1 MPGQLG
7 RSQFFLISKKCL
19 VICHLPLLSLAQTW
33 VPGPP
38 PPNPKITIRIRL
50 LQWLHDSGRGS
61 TRALGLPQPWP
72 PRPRF
77 QPLWILDPMKHCS
90 LPVCACA
97 CVRACLC
104 APDPLLGPIQAP
116 SLGRLSGFQ
125 SLSCNQENGV
135 FETTVGWILQ
145 VLPAVSA
152 FEGQDG
158 FGRARW
164 LHHCRGYLSTLKT
177 KRKTKKKKSTV

>member
-1 MPGQLG
+1 M
-7 RSQFFLISKKCL
+7 
-19 VICHLPLLSLAQTW
+19 CHLPLLSLAQTW
-33 VPGPP
+33 VPGFPP
-38 PPNPKITIRIRL
+38 TSNNYQNQAASVSARL
-50 LQWLHDSGRGS
+50 WQGQHQGLAGS
-61 TRALGLPQPWP
+61 LSRGLPD
-72 PRPRF
+72 
-77 QPLWILDPMKHCS
+77 PLPATLELRSYEALLRLC
-90 LPVCACA
+90 VQ
-97 CVRACLC
+97 VRACLY

-135 FETTVGWILQ
+135 FKTTVGWILQ

-164 LHHCRGYLSTLKT
+164 SHHCQGLSIYVKN
-177 KRKTKKKKSTV
+177 KKKNKEKKIHRMNPSLNSPPLSPNP

>member
-1 MPGQLG
+1 MLF
-7 RSQFFLISKKCL
+7 RS
-19 VICHLPLLSLAQTW
+19 AQTW
-33 VPGPP
+33 VPGVFP
-38 PPNPKITIRIRL
+38 PKITIRIRL

-61 TRALGLPQPWP
+61 TRALLAPSDVASQIP
-72 PRPRF
+72 F
-77 QPLWILDPMKHCS
+77 QPPWILGPMKHCS
-90 LPVCACA
+90 ASVCI
-97 CVRACLC
+97 CVRACVC
-104 APDPLLGPIQAP
+104 VPDPLLGPIHAP
-116 SLGRLSGFQ
+116 SLGRLSGFH

-164 LHHCRGYLSTLKT
+164 LHHCGGYLSTLKT
-177 KRKTKKKKSTV
+177 KRKTKKKKIHCMNPSLNSPPLSRNP

>member
-1 MPGQLG
+1 M
-7 RSQFFLISKKCL
+7 C
-19 VICHLPLLSLAQTW
+19 
-33 VPGPP
+33 
-38 PPNPKITIRIRL
+38 
-50 LQWLHDSGRGS
+50 
-61 TRALGLPQPWP
+61 
-72 PRPRF
+72 
-77 QPLWILDPMKHCS
+77 
-90 LPVCACA
+90 VC
-97 CVRACLC
+97 V
-104 APDPLLGPIQAP
+104 PDPLLGPIQAP

-158 FGRARW
+158 FGRW

-177 KRKTKKKKSTV
+177 KRKTKKKNPLYESQLKFSSPISKPLKAHLESTLISRLLLLGKSPACSEHAPNPPLPCSRTRVAPRRTRFMERGPQENSFTLI